1 MRGEKGREPE
11 RKGRERERAKKA
23 KKGDQKPRV
32 HMAKMTVF
40 YRNKKLEEGKLMKWK
55 SSG

>member
-11 RKGRERERAKKA
+11 GKGRERESAKKA

-40 YRNKKLEEGKLMKWK
+40 YRNKKLDEVEKFRVGGW
-55 SSG
+55 